1 MDDASSIW
9 VLDCSKM
16 TMSQKNNN
24 DVTICGHDVIV
35 NIFWRLCVSLVNF
48 SFWSKFHVNIVTGSG
63 DKTIFVYKGCDK
75 KCGKFCP
82 ISEDW
87 GYQFELNVCNKNFLN
102 AAKFQVYR
110 FYLFWVIELKTPGR
124 VGVKILPLDQ
134 G

>member
-1 MDDASSIW
+1 MMHPASGFWIAAKWPWVKRTTMTSQFADMMSSSIF
-9 VLDCSKM
+9 
-16 TMSQKNNN
+16 
-24 DVTICGHDVIV
+24 
-35 NIFWRLCVSLVNF
+35 FWRLCVSLVNF

-63 DKTIFVYKGCDK
+63 VKTIFVYKGCDQ

-82 ISEDW
+82 ISGDW
-87 GYQFELNVCNKNFLN
+87 GYQFELNVCNENFLN